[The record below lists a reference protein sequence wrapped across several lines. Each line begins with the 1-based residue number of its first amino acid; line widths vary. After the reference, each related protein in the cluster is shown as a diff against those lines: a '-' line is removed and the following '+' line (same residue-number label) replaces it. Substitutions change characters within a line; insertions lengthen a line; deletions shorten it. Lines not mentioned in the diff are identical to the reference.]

1 MHRNVKRS
9 VWYYEVW
16 FNLRNALCEQIC
28 NPRSASLQAN
38 ENYVLRT
45 MVAFN
50 NFVSNATDRST
61 DVGARHDG
69 LT

>member
-1 MHRNVKRS
+1 
-9 VWYYEVW
+9 
-16 FNLRNALCEQIC
+16 LRNALCEQIC

-38 ENYVLRT
+38 ENNVVRT
-45 MVAFN
+45 VVAFN
-50 NFVSNATDRST
+50 NFVSNTTDRST